1 MENNNS
7 DITFITNEEGQK
19 LRDRFNDLI
28 KHCQAFYSLSGY
40 FYLSGFHQIYKS
52 LENVDKVKILIGIG
66 TDKKTFNV
74 IDKSESEMFEFHS
87 DSAIKD
93 KSEQLVLEDIE
104 NSEDSKEI
112 ELSIKKFVE
121 WIQNGKLE
129 IKAYPSKK
137 IHSKLYIFTFKNDDI
152 DKGRVITGS
161 SNLTQAGLVD
171 NLEFN
176 VELKNRSD
184 YEFALNKFNELW
196 QQAVDLN
203 ENFVL
208 NINHKTWLKD
218 DITPYEHYLKFLYEY
233 FKDELN
239 VSSEVFNNYL
249 PKDFKKFKYQEQA
262 VLNAKRILNEYGGVF
277 LSDVVGLGKTY
288 IAAMLA
294 GQLDGRT
301 MVLAPPSLINRN
313 NPGSWPNVFH
323 DFNIPA
329 DFISIGNLDEAK
341 RVSKNRDF
349 KNIIIDEA
357 HRFRN
362 ENTIS
367 YEKLAEIC
375 RGKIVILVTA
385 TPFNNSPKDLLSL
398 IKLFQNVKNSNIP
411 GTKDLDSFFNNLEKK
426 LPKIER
432 QNNVKEYIQII
443 QSNATEIRN
452 KVLKYIMIRR
462 TRSEIEKY
470 YADDLKQ
477 NNIKFPEIEKP
488 QPLYYLLN
496 DDEDKIFDDTL
507 REITQNFK
515 YARYTPLLYLKEGL
529 TDRKAQSQKN
539 MGSFMK
545 ILLVK
550 RLESSFYAFKQTID
564 RFIKSYENFIKAFNN
579 NGNVFISK
587 KHIKKIL
594 EYVDSDNYDEINKI
608 LEEGDAEQY
617 SINEFSS
624 DFLNDL
630 NNDLQILK
638 KIKYNWS
645 KINRDPKLDT
655 LIENIIKND
664 ILKNNK
670 IILFTESKET
680 AEYLAENIN
689 NKLNSKALLFHGNS
703 PENIK
708 DEVIKNFDANQKD
721 KKDDYQILIS
731 TDVLSEGVNLHR
743 ANVVINYDIP
753 WNPTKLI
760 QRIGRINRVD
770 TPFDK
775 IYTFNFFP
783 TKQAEKEINLEA
795 IARSKIEAFLTLLGG
810 DSSILT
816 EGEPVYSHELFD
828 KLTSKDILIDSEQGD
843 NELKYLKVIEDIMKN
858 HPDLFDKI
866 KKLPKKAR
874 SAKKAPNINIDN
886 FEFSDDALLT
896 FFRKDKLMKFFI
908 TNINSESLELDFM
921 TSASILESQQNE
933 PKLSLNLDKYYAMLH
948 KNKSAFDYDEHHEDS
963 TSKGISGNYYKL
975 FRIIKTIR
983 DKNEQ
988 IPNEYASDLS
998 NLLYKILEKAIPS
1011 KTVYKLLKELNKL
1024 GNNIFDLTQVMNIL
1038 RSNIDDN
1045 LLQSHLSEKKVQGNE
1060 KKEIILS
1067 VYLKK

>member
-74 IDKSESEMFEFHS
+74 IDKSESEMVEFHS

-93 KSEQLVLEDIE
+93 ESEQLVLEDIE

-112 ELSIKKFVE
+112 ELSIKKFLE

-137 IHSKLYIFTFKNDDI
+137 IHSKLYIFTFINNYI

-218 DITPYEHYLKFLYEY
+218 DITPYELYLKFLYEY

-239 VSSEVFNNYL
+239 VSSEVFNNYV
-249 PKDFKKFKYQEQA
+249 PQDFKKFKYQEQA

-313 NPGSWPNVFH
+313 NPGSWSNVFH

-375 RGKIVILVTA
+375 RGKRVILVTA

-470 YADDLKQ
+470 YADDLKK

-529 TDRKAQSQKN
+529 TDIKAQSQKN

-828 KLTSKDILIDSEQGD
+828 KLTSKDILIDNEQGD

-908 TNINSESLELDFM
+908 TNIN
-921 TSASILESQQNE
+921 
-933 PKLSLNLDKYYAMLH
+933 
-948 KNKSAFDYDEHHEDS
+948 
-963 TSKGISGNYYKL
+963 
-975 FRIIKTIR
+975 
-983 DKNEQ
+983 
-988 IPNEYASDLS
+988 
-998 NLLYKILEKAIPS
+998 
-1011 KTVYKLLKELNKL
+1011 
-1024 GNNIFDLTQVMNIL
+1024 
-1038 RSNIDDN
+1038 
-1045 LLQSHLSEKKVQGNE
+1045 
-1060 KKEIILS
+1060 
-1067 VYLKK
+1067 